1 MSSKGGKLFLLDSGE
16 TKIHQ
21 IFFDGC
27 ENSLCI
33 QEAVGG
39 QIVDGQEVC
48 GELDR
53 GNKWDLLV
61 SLSRILDKV

>member
-53 GNKWDLLV
+53 GNK
-61 SLSRILDKV
+61 